1 MNINQL
7 IDRVKKKI
15 GLNGILKDIYN
26 DQVIYDSIINVSLN
40 TLNNLHGFT
49 LKGQLDSFVS
59 SWGINLTSAD
69 AKFVNNSPSAYGVA
83 NSNDAIMTLPKDLT
97 ERLESLGSEI
107 RKVYITTASKP
118 VYMTQYA
125 MDIREELMGIN
136 RNMNFRRNYVKPTVQ
151 FKKPNFILLKNY
163 VSSGRFYRLSGFD
176 LYIQCT
182 HPKNLSTI
190 SRGIAEFFENLCIY
204 DLMINIYNNE
214 LSLLNVDLGNSRVET
229 QLEQFTNASANRE
242 ALIEKF
248 REKTAYDEI
257 TIF

>member
-7 IDRVKKKI
+7 IDRLKKRI
-15 GLNGILKDIYN
+15 GLNGILRDVYN

-49 LKGQLDSFVS
+49 LKGQLDSFVN

-69 AKFVNNSPSAYGVA
+69 ARFNNDPSAYGVA
-83 NSNDAIMTLPKDLT
+83 NTNDAVMTLPEDLT
-97 ERLESLGSEI
+97 KRLESLGSEI
-107 RKVYITTASKP
+107 RKVYLTTASKP

-125 MDIREELMGIN
+125 SDVREELMGIN

-176 LYIQCT
+176 LFIQCT

-190 SRGIAEFFENLCIY
+190 SRGISEFFENLCMY

-242 ALIEKF
+242 TLIEKF
-248 REKTAYDEI
+248 KEKSSYDEI